1 MKKRLAYLMAC
12 SLLASP
18 LQATLTEA
26 GIKADLKA
34 DLEVTLNLD
43 YPVSNYEKMEL
54 KATLLSEDN
63 KVVATMPINSKTA
76 RIDKTEDYIVFE
88 DIPLG
93 NYKVRLSGKGYKTYT
108 SDLIELMTTQ
118 KHLVVHAGKNTFTV
132 GDLNQDTK
140 INQNDLNG
148 DEAVDIEDLA
158 QLYWSQNAVG
168 EEKIYNTNL
177 ILANVLDASK
187 VEEAIE
193 SINDGHVTIDGQI
206 SHLFDGNEATAQE
219 LSSDVPITE
228 ENPIKIPI
236 HFNHETTV
244 SQITLTAPVGEAPS
258 AGFVVYTDENEQEE
272 RQPFNSIETYQSA
285 RTRTVHQV
293 VKINLGRQVPVQKLT
308 IEVTQTNSQTG
319 LLAAISKIEFLE
331 DVVEQ
336 AVNQEQGY
344 IKGLSGKSLDE
355 GAALS
360 WNQAANV
367 TGYKVQYGTEPGKY
381 KETSYTSTN
390 SIEIKGL
397 ENFTDYYFVVQAIN
411 GDWAGPMS
419 SEIMVTP
426 QPQNKPSAPIEV
438 NVGSFD
444 KALKVSSRL
453 GKEATSANV
462 YYKKVTDREYT
473 KIEGFKSGAL
483 IKNLENDVAYTVYVT
498 AVNEAGESGPSQVL
512 KATPIAEEI
521 VVPEIPTVGR
531 LDASHITNIELLDSR
546 NIADKFYP
554 EGFDVN
560 YLIDGDYNTHW
571 TANTYQRARGV

>member
-132 GDLNQDTK
+132 GDLNQDTE
-140 INQNDLNG
+140 INQNDLNQLQAYLGTKDSSHDLNG

-177 ILANVLDASK
+177 ILANVLDESK

-193 SINDGHVTIDGQI
+193 SVNDGHVTIEGQI
-206 SHLFDGNEATAQE
+206 SHLFDGNEETALE

-258 AGFVVYTDENEQEE
+258 AGFVVYTDKNGQEV

-293 VKINLGRQVPVQKLT
+293 VKINLGRQVPVHVADHAM
-308 IEVTQTNSQTG
+308 ITQLPCTG
-319 LLAAISKIEFLE
+319 HM
-331 DVVEQ
+331 
-336 AVNQEQGY
+336 
-344 IKGLSGKSLDE
+344 
-355 GAALS
+355 
-360 WNQAANV
+360 
-367 TGYKVQYGTEPGKY
+367 
-381 KETSYTSTN
+381 
-390 SIEIKGL
+390 
-397 ENFTDYYFVVQAIN
+397 TDH
-411 GDWAGPMS
+411 
-419 SEIMVTP
+419 
-426 QPQNKPSAPIEV
+426 
-438 NVGSFD
+438 
-444 KALKVSSRL
+444 
-453 GKEATSANV
+453 
-462 YYKKVTDREYT
+462 
-473 KIEGFKSGAL
+473 AL
-483 IKNLENDVAYTVYVT
+483 IT
-498 AVNEAGESGPSQVL
+498 
-512 KATPIAEEI
+512 
-521 VVPEIPTVGR
+521 
-531 LDASHITNIELLDSR
+531 
-546 NIADKFYP
+546 
-554 EGFDVN
+554 
-560 YLIDGDYNTHW
+560 
-571 TANTYQRARGV
+571 